1 MAVSAV
7 NPNLSAST
15 TAPRRYDLVDGD
27 LQLRAPSAA
36 AISATTAE
44 TAVELKAEKLSYY
57 KAVVQ
62 YSAIGGTVDASNY
75 WTVNI
80 EASANNSTFVVV
92 GSQKLAAAADRLYI
106 ALEGEAVA
114 AAMDVA
120 AQGEALYV
128 RVRAVETGTT
138 AGNLDYFAYLTL

>member
-7 NPNLSAST
+7 NPNLSPST

-62 YSAIGGTVDASNY
+62 HSAIGGTVDGSNY
-75 WTVNI
+75 WQVKI
-80 EASANNSTFVVV
+80 EASDDNSTFVEIDSRNL
-92 GSQKLAAAADRLYI
+92 GAAANRIDI
-106 ALEGEAVA
+106 PLEGQAVTDL
-114 AAMDVA
+114 MGLA
-120 AQGEALYV
+120 AQGEALYI
-128 RVRAVETGTT
+128 RARAVKVGTT
-138 AGNLDYFAYLTL
+138 AGNLDYSAIITL